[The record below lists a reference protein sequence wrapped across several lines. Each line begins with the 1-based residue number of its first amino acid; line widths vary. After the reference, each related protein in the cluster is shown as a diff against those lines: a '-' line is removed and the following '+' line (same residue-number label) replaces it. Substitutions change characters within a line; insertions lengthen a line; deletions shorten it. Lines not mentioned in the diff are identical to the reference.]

1 MNLLAF
7 LMLMGFITV
16 VALPSILWLYAL
28 ADVVRN
34 RFRQFSIKI
43 IWVLILCFFP
53 PLGTLLY
60 FLVGR
65 EQRVTRY
72 PVGKLVLIGIFVIPA
87 LMVLW
92 YVLFSL
98 GHISFMPDPP
108 KEIQI

>member
-1 MNLLAF
+1 MNLLA
-7 LMLMGFITV
+7 LLLLMGFVTV

-43 IWVLILCFFP
+43 IWALILCTFP

-87 LMVLW
+87 LMILW